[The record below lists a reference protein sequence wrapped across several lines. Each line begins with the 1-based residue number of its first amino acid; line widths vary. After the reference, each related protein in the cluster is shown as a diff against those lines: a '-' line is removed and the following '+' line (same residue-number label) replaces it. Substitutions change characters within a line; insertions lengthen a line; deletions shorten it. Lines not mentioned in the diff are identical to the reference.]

1 MEAIGGFAVF
11 IMVLA
16 VFAVIFIAKS
26 VRVVPQQEAWVVE
39 RFGKFHTVLQPG
51 LNFII
56 PIIDRVAYRQTL
68 KEIPMDTSSQ
78 ICITKDNTQLQVD
91 GVLYFQVTNPE
102 LASYGT
108 SDFVMAITQLAQ
120 TSLRSVIGTMSLDKT
135 FEEREEINARVV
147 QAVDEAAQTWGVKV
161 LRYEIK
167 DLTPPKEILRAMQL
181 QITAERE
188 KRAVIATSEG
198 QKQKEINIAE
208 GERAAMIAQS
218 EGEKQ
223 AAINKAE
230 GEARAIEAVAKA
242 QAKEKK
248 IKEAEGQAEAI
259 RAVAQA
265 ISEPQGMQAVNLQV
279 AEKYVEAFGKIA
291 KEGNTLLLPANLA
304 DMGSMVASAMTI
316 IREQNGKQAAAPA
329 VRKAE

>member
-1 MEAIGGFAVF
+1 MEAENV
-11 IMVLA
+11 VLLEWGA
-16 VFAVIFIAKS
+16 LILVLIIFAVIFIYKS
-26 VRVVPQQEAWVVE
+26 VKVVPQQDAWVVE
-39 RFGKFHTVLQPG
+39 RFGKFNAVLQPG

-56 PIIDRVAYRQTL
+56 PLIDKIAYRHSL
-68 KEIPMDTSSQ
+68 KEIPLDTSSQ

-108 SDFVMAITQLAQ
+108 SDYVMAITQLAQ

-135 FEEREEINARVV
+135 FEERDEINARVV

-188 KRAVIATSEG
+188 KRAVVAASEG

-208 GERAAMIAQS
+208 GNRAALIAQS

-242 QAKEKK
+242 QA
-248 IKEAEGQAEAI
+248 EAI
-259 RAVAQA
+259 RVVADSIAQPSGIA
-265 ISEPQGMQAVNLQV
+265 AVNLQV
-279 AEKYVEAFGKIA
+279 AEKYVEAFGNVA
-291 KEGNTLLLPANLA
+291 KTNNTMLLPANFA
-304 DMGSMVASAMTI
+304 DMGSMIATAMTI
-316 IREQNGKQAAAPA
+316 VKETKDQQ
-329 VRKAE
+329 

>member
-1 MEAIGGFAVF
+1 MESENIQIIEFGALIPVLLIFAI
-11 IMVLA
+11 
-16 VFAVIFIAKS
+16 IFIYKS
-26 VRVVPQQEAWVVE
+26 VQVVPQQDAWVVE

-56 PIIDRVAYRQTL
+56 PLIDKIAYRLSL
-68 KEIPMDTSSQ
+68 KEIPLDTSSQ

-108 SDFVMAITQLAQ
+108 SDYVMAITQLAQ

-135 FEEREEINARVV
+135 FEERDEINARVV

-188 KRAVIATSEG
+188 KRAVVAESEG
-198 QKQKEINIAE
+198 LKQKEINIAE
-208 GERAAMIAQS
+208 GNRAALIAKS

-223 AAINKAE
+223 AAINKAL
-230 GEARAIEAVAKA
+230 GEARAIEAVA
-242 QAKEKK
+242 QA
-248 IKEAEGQAEAI
+248 QAEAI
-259 RAVAQA
+259 RVVAESIA
-265 ISEPQGMQAVNLQV
+265 HPSGMSAVNLQV
-279 AEKYVEAFGKIA
+279 AEKYVEAFAQIA
-291 KEGNTLLLPANLA
+291 KTNNTMLLPANFS
-304 DMGSMVASAMTI
+304 DMGSMIAAMSIVKGT
-316 IREQNGKQAAAPA
+316 QAQ
-329 VRKAE
+329 K

>member
-11 IMVLA
+11 IIVLA

-78 ICITKDNTQLQVD
+78 VCITKDNTQLQVD

-218 EGEKQ
+218 EGQMQ

-242 QAKEKK
+242 QA
-248 IKEAEGQAEAI
+248 EAI

-265 ISEPQGMQAVNLQV
+265 ISQPQGMQAVNLQV
-279 AEKYVEAFGKIA
+279 AEKYVEAFAKIA

-316 IREQNGKQAAAPA
+316 IRDQKDKPAPEGS

>member
-1 MEAIGGFAVF
+1 MEAENV
-11 IMVLA
+11 VLLEWGA
-16 VFAVIFIAKS
+16 LIPVLIIFAVIFIYKS
-26 VRVVPQQEAWVVE
+26 VKVVPQQDAWVVE
-39 RFGKFHTVLQPG
+39 RFGKFNAVLQPG

-56 PIIDRVAYRQTL
+56 PLIDKIAYRHSL
-68 KEIPMDTSSQ
+68 KEIPLDTSSQ

-108 SDFVMAITQLAQ
+108 SDYVMAITQLAQ

-135 FEEREEINARVV
+135 FEERDEINARVV

-188 KRAVIATSEG
+188 KRAVVAASEG

-208 GERAAMIAQS
+208 GNRAALIAQS

-242 QAKEKK
+242 QA
-248 IKEAEGQAEAI
+248 EAI
-259 RAVAQA
+259 RVVADSIAQP
-265 ISEPQGMQAVNLQV
+265 SGMAAVNLQV
-279 AEKYVEAFGKIA
+279 AEKYVEAFGNVA
-291 KEGNTLLLPANLA
+291 KTNNTMLLPANFS
-304 DMGSMVASAMTI
+304 DMGSMIATAMTI
-316 IREQNGKQAAAPA
+316 VKET
-329 VRKAE
+329 KAQQ

>member
-1 MEAIGGFAVF
+1 MEAENV
-11 IMVLA
+11 VLLEWGA
-16 VFAVIFIAKS
+16 LIPVLIIFAVIFIYKS
-26 VRVVPQQEAWVVE
+26 VKVVPQQDAWVVE
-39 RFGKFHTVLQPG
+39 RFGKFNAVLQPG

-56 PIIDRVAYRQTL
+56 PLIDKIAYRHSL
-68 KEIPMDTSSQ
+68 KEIPLDTSSQ

-108 SDFVMAITQLAQ
+108 SDYVMAITQLAQ

-135 FEEREEINARVV
+135 FEERDEINARVV

-188 KRAVIATSEG
+188 KRAVVAASEG
-198 QKQKEINIAE
+198 QKQKDINIAE
-208 GERAAMIAQS
+208 GNRAALIAQS

-242 QAKEKK
+242 QA
-248 IKEAEGQAEAI
+248 EAI
-259 RAVAQA
+259 RVVADSIAQPSGIA
-265 ISEPQGMQAVNLQV
+265 AVNLQV
-279 AEKYVEAFGKIA
+279 AEKYVEAFGNVA
-291 KEGNTLLLPANLA
+291 KTNNTMLLPANFA
-304 DMGSMVASAMTI
+304 DMGSMIATAMTI
-316 IREQNGKQAAAPA
+316 VKETKDQQ
-329 VRKAE
+329 

>member
-1 MEAIGGFAVF
+1 MNGSRKCCVIGVGGSHSGF
-11 IMVLA
+11 IY
-16 VFAVIFIAKS
+16 KS
-26 VRVVPQQEAWVVE
+26 VKVVPQQDAWVVE
-39 RFGKFHTVLQPG
+39 RFGKFNAVLQPG

-56 PIIDRVAYRQTL
+56 PLIDKIAYRHSL
-68 KEIPMDTSSQ
+68 KEIPLDTSSQ

-108 SDFVMAITQLAQ
+108 SDYVMAITQLAQ

-135 FEEREEINARVV
+135 FEERDEINARVV

-188 KRAVIATSEG
+188 KRAVVAASEG

-208 GERAAMIAQS
+208 GNRAALIAQS
-218 EGEKQ
+218 EGEMQ

-242 QAKEKK
+242 QA
-248 IKEAEGQAEAI
+248 EAI
-259 RAVAQA
+259 RVVADSIAQPSGIA
-265 ISEPQGMQAVNLQV
+265 AVNLQV
-279 AEKYVEAFGKIA
+279 AEKYVEAFGNVA
-291 KEGNTLLLPANLA
+291 KTNNTMLLPANFA
-304 DMGSMVASAMTI
+304 DMGSMIATAMTI
-316 IREQNGKQAAAPA
+316 VKET
-329 VRKAE
+329 KAQQ

>member
-1 MEAIGGFAVF
+1 MEAENV
-11 IMVLA
+11 VLLEWGA
-16 VFAVIFIAKS
+16 LIPVLIIFAVIFIYKS
-26 VRVVPQQEAWVVE
+26 VKVVPQQDAWVVE
-39 RFGKFHTVLQPG
+39 RFGKFNAVLQPG

-56 PIIDRVAYRQTL
+56 PLIDKIAYRHSL
-68 KEIPMDTSSQ
+68 KEIPLDTSSQ

-91 GVLYFQVTNPE
+91 GVLYFQVTNPD

-108 SDFVMAITQLAQ
+108 SDYVMAITQLAQ

-135 FEEREEINARVV
+135 FEERDEINARVV

-188 KRAVIATSEG
+188 KRAVVAASEG

-208 GERAAMIAQS
+208 GNRAALIAQS

-242 QAKEKK
+242 QA
-248 IKEAEGQAEAI
+248 EAI
-259 RAVAQA
+259 RVVADSIAQPSGIA
-265 ISEPQGMQAVNLQV
+265 AVNLQV
-279 AEKYVEAFGKIA
+279 AEKYVEAFGNVA
-291 KEGNTLLLPANLA
+291 KTNNTMLLPANFA
-304 DMGSMVASAMTI
+304 DMGSMIATAMTI
-316 IREQNGKQAAAPA
+316 VKETKDQQ
-329 VRKAE
+329 

>member
-1 MEAIGGFAVF
+1 MEAENV
-11 IMVLA
+11 VLLEWGA
-16 VFAVIFIAKS
+16 LISVLIIFAVIFIYKS
-26 VRVVPQQEAWVVE
+26 VKVVPQQDAWVVE
-39 RFGKFHTVLQPG
+39 RFGKFNAVLQPG

-56 PIIDRVAYRQTL
+56 PLIDKIAYRHSL
-68 KEIPMDTSSQ
+68 KEIPLDTSSQ

-108 SDFVMAITQLAQ
+108 SDYVMAITQLAQ

-135 FEEREEINARVV
+135 FEERDEINARVV

-188 KRAVIATSEG
+188 KRAVVAASEG

-208 GERAAMIAQS
+208 GNRAALIAQS

-242 QAKEKK
+242 QA
-248 IKEAEGQAEAI
+248 EAI
-259 RAVAQA
+259 RVVADSIAQPSGIA
-265 ISEPQGMQAVNLQV
+265 AVNLQV
-279 AEKYVEAFGKIA
+279 AEKYVEAFGNVA
-291 KEGNTLLLPANLA
+291 KTNNTMLLPANFA
-304 DMGSMVASAMTI
+304 DMGSMIATAMTI
-316 IREQNGKQAAAPA
+316 VKETKDQQ
-329 VRKAE
+329 

>member
-1 MEAIGGFAVF
+1 MQEIALGGFSFF
-11 IMVLA
+11 ILLLA
-16 VFAVIFIAKS
+16 VFAVIFIRDAVK
-26 VRVVPQQEAWVVE
+26 VVPQQEAWVVE
-39 RFGKFHTVLQPG
+39 RFGKFHSVLEPG
-51 LNFII
+51 LNFIV
-56 PIIDRVAYRQTL
+56 PLIDKVAYKQTL

-198 QKQKEINIAE
+198 QRQKEINVAE
-208 GERAAMIAQS
+208 GERASMIAQS
-218 EGEKQ
+218 EGEMQ
-223 AAINKAE
+223 AAINRAE

-242 QAKEKK
+242 QA
-248 IKEAEGQAEAI
+248 EAIRLVAEAI
-259 RAVAQA
+259 AQNKGL
-265 ISEPQGMQAVNLQV
+265 EAVNLQV
-279 AEKYVEAFGKIA
+279 AEKYVEAFGNIA
-291 KEGNTLLLPANLA
+291 QKSSTLLLPANLA
-304 DMGSMVASAMTI
+304 DISSMVASAMAI
-316 IREQNGKQAAAPA
+316 VKNSLNSQNSRSYFYK
-329 VRKAE
+329 

>member
-1 MEAIGGFAVF
+1 MEAENVVMLEWGALIPILLIFAVLF
-11 IMVLA
+11 IY
-16 VFAVIFIAKS
+16 KS
-26 VRVVPQQEAWVVE
+26 VQVVPQQDAWVVE
-39 RFGKFHTVLQPG
+39 RFGKFHSVLQPG

-56 PIIDRVAYRQTL
+56 PLIDKIAYRHSL
-68 KEIPMDTSSQ
+68 KEIPLDTSSQ

-108 SDFVMAITQLAQ
+108 SDYVMAITQLAQ

-135 FEEREEINARVV
+135 FEERDEINARVV

-188 KRAVIATSEG
+188 KRAVVAASEG

-208 GERAAMIAQS
+208 GNRAALIAQS
-218 EGEKQ
+218 EGEMQ

-230 GEARAIEAVAKA
+230 GEAKAIEAVAKA
-242 QAKEKK
+242 QA
-248 IKEAEGQAEAI
+248 EAI
-259 RAVAQA
+259 RVVADSIAQPSGIA
-265 ISEPQGMQAVNLQV
+265 AVNLQV
-279 AEKYVEAFGKIA
+279 AEKYVEAFGNVA
-291 KEGNTLLLPANLA
+291 KTNNTMLLPANFA
-304 DMGSMVASAMTI
+304 DMGSMIATAMTI
-316 IREQNGKQAAAPA
+316 VKET
-329 VRKAE
+329 KAQKS

>member
-167 DLTPPKEILRAMQL
+167 DLTPKEILRAMQL

-242 QAKEKK
+242 QA
-248 IKEAEGQAEAI
+248 EAI

-265 ISEPQGMQAVNLQV
+265 ISQPQGMQAVNLQV

-316 IREQNGKQAAAPA
+316 IREQNGKPAAAPA
-329 VRKAE
+329 IPKVE

>member
-218 EGEKQ
+218 EGEKKMDEIVKRDLPIVREEMDRDE
-223 AAINKAE
+223 AVKYFNSIGEHYKAE
-230 GEARAIEAVAKA
+230 IIGSIPAGET
-242 QAKEKK
+242 
-248 IKEAEGQAEAI
+248 
-259 RAVAQA
+259 
-265 ISEPQGMQAVNLQV
+265 ISLYRQGDYVDLCRGPHVPSTGRLRVHKLMKLAGAYWRGDSKNEMLQRIYGT
-279 AEKYVEAFGKIA
+279 AWAS
-291 KEGNTLLLPANLA
+291 LA
-304 DMGSMVASAMTI
+304 S
-316 IREQNGKQAAAPA
+316 
-329 VRKAE
+329 

>member
-56 PIIDRVAYRQTL
+56 PIIDRVAYHQTL

-242 QAKEKK
+242 QA
-248 IKEAEGQAEAI
+248 EAI

>member
-242 QAKEKK
+242 QA
-248 IKEAEGQAEAI
+248 EAI
-259 RAVAQA
+259 RAVQQA
-265 ISEPQGMQAVNLQV
+265 TADGIRYIKEAGADQAVLQL
-279 AEKYVEAFGKIA
+279 KSLEAF
-291 KEGNTLLLPANLA
+291 
-304 DMGSMVASAMTI
+304 
-316 IREQNGKQAAAPA
+316 QAAADG
-329 VRKAE
+329 KANKIIIPSDIQGIAGLVKSISEIAAKEDKK

>member
-11 IMVLA
+11 IIVLA

-39 RFGKFHTVLQPG
+39 RFGKFHIVLQPG

-78 ICITKDNTQLQVD
+78 VCITKDNTQLQVD

-218 EGEKQ
+218 EGQMQ

-242 QAKEKK
+242 QA
-248 IKEAEGQAEAI
+248 EAI

-265 ISEPQGMQAVNLQV
+265 ISQPQGMQAVNLQV
-279 AEKYVEAFGKIA
+279 AEKYVEAFAKIA

-316 IREQNGKQAAAPA
+316 IRDQKDTPAPEGS

>member
-1 MEAIGGFAVF
+1 MEAENV
-11 IMVLA
+11 VLLEWGA
-16 VFAVIFIAKS
+16 LIPVLIIFAVIFIYKS
-26 VRVVPQQEAWVVE
+26 VKVVPQQDAWVVE
-39 RFGKFHTVLQPG
+39 RFGKFNAVLQPG

-56 PIIDRVAYRQTL
+56 PLIDKIAYRHSL
-68 KEIPMDTSSQ
+68 KEIPLDTSSQ

-108 SDFVMAITQLAQ
+108 SDYVMAITQLAQ

-135 FEEREEINARVV
+135 FEERDEINARVV

-188 KRAVIATSEG
+188 KRAVVAASEG

-208 GERAAMIAQS
+208 GNRAALIAQS
-218 EGEKQ
+218 EGEMQ

-230 GEARAIEAVAKA
+230 GEARVIEAVAKA
-242 QAKEKK
+242 QA
-248 IKEAEGQAEAI
+248 EAI
-259 RAVAQA
+259 RVVADSIAQPSGIA
-265 ISEPQGMQAVNLQV
+265 AVNLQV
-279 AEKYVEAFGKIA
+279 AEKYVEAFGNVA
-291 KEGNTLLLPANLA
+291 KTNNTMLLPANFA
-304 DMGSMVASAMTI
+304 DMGSMIATAMTI
-316 IREQNGKQAAAPA
+316 VKET
-329 VRKAE
+329 KAQQ

>member
-1 MEAIGGFAVF
+1 MQEIALGGFSFF
-11 IMVLA
+11 ILLLA
-16 VFAVIFIAKS
+16 VFAVIFIRDAVK
-26 VRVVPQQEAWVVE
+26 VVPQQEAWVVE
-39 RFGKFHTVLQPG
+39 RFGKFHSVLEPG
-51 LNFII
+51 LNFIV
-56 PIIDRVAYRQTL
+56 PLIDKVAYKQTL

-198 QKQKEINIAE
+198 QRQKEINVAE
-208 GERAAMIAQS
+208 GERASMIAQS
-218 EGEKQ
+218 EGEMQ
-223 AAINKAE
+223 AAINRAE

-242 QAKEKK
+242 QA
-248 IKEAEGQAEAI
+248 EAIRLVAEAI
-259 RAVAQA
+259 TQNKGL
-265 ISEPQGMQAVNLQV
+265 EAVNLQV
-279 AEKYVEAFGKIA
+279 AEKYVEAFGHIA
-291 KEGNTLLLPANLA
+291 QKSSTLLLPANLA
-304 DMGSMVASAMTI
+304 DISSMVASAMTI
-316 IREQNGKQAAAPA
+316 VKSTEKP
-329 VRKAE
+329 KA

>member
-108 SDFVMAITQLAQ
+108 SDFVMAIT
-120 TSLRSVIGTMSLDKT
+120 
-135 FEEREEINARVV
+135 
-147 QAVDEAAQTWGVKV
+147 
-161 LRYEIK
+161 
-167 DLTPPKEILRAMQL
+167 
-181 QITAERE
+181 
-188 KRAVIATSEG
+188 
-198 QKQKEINIAE
+198 
-208 GERAAMIAQS
+208 
-218 EGEKQ
+218 
-223 AAINKAE
+223 
-230 GEARAIEAVAKA
+230 
-242 QAKEKK
+242 
-248 IKEAEGQAEAI
+248 
-259 RAVAQA
+259 
-265 ISEPQGMQAVNLQV
+265 
-279 AEKYVEAFGKIA
+279 
-291 KEGNTLLLPANLA
+291 
-304 DMGSMVASAMTI
+304 
-316 IREQNGKQAAAPA
+316 
-329 VRKAE
+329 

>member
-1 MEAIGGFAVF
+1 MEAENV
-11 IMVLA
+11 VLLEWGA
-16 VFAVIFIAKS
+16 LIPVLIIFAVIFIYKS
-26 VRVVPQQEAWVVE
+26 VKVVPQQDAWVVE
-39 RFGKFHTVLQPG
+39 RFGKFNAVLQPG

-56 PIIDRVAYRQTL
+56 PLIDKIAYRHSL
-68 KEIPMDTSSQ
+68 KEIPLDTSSQ

-108 SDFVMAITQLAQ
+108 SDYVMAITQLAQ

-135 FEEREEINARVV
+135 FEERDEINARVV

-188 KRAVIATSEG
+188 KRAVVAASEG

-208 GERAAMIAQS
+208 GNRAALIAQS
-218 EGEKQ
+218 EGEMQ

-230 GEARAIEAVAKA
+230 GEARTIEAVAKA
-242 QAKEKK
+242 QA
-248 IKEAEGQAEAI
+248 EAI
-259 RAVAQA
+259 RVVADSIAQPSGIA
-265 ISEPQGMQAVNLQV
+265 AVNLQV
-279 AEKYVEAFGKIA
+279 AEKYVEAFGNVA
-291 KEGNTLLLPANLA
+291 KTNNTMLLPANFA
-304 DMGSMVASAMTI
+304 DMGSMIATAMTI
-316 IREQNGKQAAAPA
+316 VKET
-329 VRKAE
+329 KAQQ

>member
-1 MEAIGGFAVF
+1 MEAENV
-11 IMVLA
+11 VLLEWGA
-16 VFAVIFIAKS
+16 LIPVLIIFAVIFIYKS
-26 VRVVPQQEAWVVE
+26 VKVVPQQDAWVVE
-39 RFGKFHTVLQPG
+39 RFGKFNAVLQPG

-56 PIIDRVAYRQTL
+56 PLIDKIAYRHSL
-68 KEIPMDTSSQ
+68 KEIPLDTSSQ

-102 LASYGT
+102 LASYGP
-108 SDFVMAITQLAQ
+108 SDYVMAITQLAQ

-135 FEEREEINARVV
+135 FEERDEINARVV

-188 KRAVIATSEG
+188 KRAVVAASEG

-208 GERAAMIAQS
+208 GNRAALIAQS

-242 QAKEKK
+242 QA
-248 IKEAEGQAEAI
+248 EAI
-259 RAVAQA
+259 RVVADSIAQPSGIA
-265 ISEPQGMQAVNLQV
+265 AVNLQV
-279 AEKYVEAFGKIA
+279 AEKYVEAFGNVA
-291 KEGNTLLLPANLA
+291 KTNNTMLLPANFA
-304 DMGSMVASAMTI
+304 DMGSMIATAMTI
-316 IREQNGKQAAAPA
+316 VKETKDQQ
-329 VRKAE
+329 

>member
-1 MEAIGGFAVF
+1 MEAENV
-11 IMVLA
+11 VLLEWGA
-16 VFAVIFIAKS
+16 LIPVLIIFAVIFIYKS
-26 VRVVPQQEAWVVE
+26 VKVVPQQDAWVVE
-39 RFGKFHTVLQPG
+39 RFGKFNAVLQPG

-56 PIIDRVAYRQTL
+56 PLIDKIAYRHSH
-68 KEIPMDTSSQ
+68 KEIPLDTSSQ

-108 SDFVMAITQLAQ
+108 SDYVMAITQLAQ

-135 FEEREEINARVV
+135 FEERDEINARVV

-188 KRAVIATSEG
+188 KRAVVAASEG

-208 GERAAMIAQS
+208 GNRAALIAQS

-242 QAKEKK
+242 QA
-248 IKEAEGQAEAI
+248 EAI
-259 RAVAQA
+259 RVVADSIAQPSGIA
-265 ISEPQGMQAVNLQV
+265 AVNLQV
-279 AEKYVEAFGKIA
+279 AEKYVEAFGNVA
-291 KEGNTLLLPANLA
+291 KTNNTMLLPANFA
-304 DMGSMVASAMTI
+304 DMGSMIATAMTI
-316 IREQNGKQAAAPA
+316 VKETKDQQ
-329 VRKAE
+329 

>member
-242 QAKEKK
+242 QA
-248 IKEAEGQAEAI
+248 EAI
-259 RAVAQA
+259 RAVQQA
-265 ISEPQGMQAVNLQV
+265 TADGIRYIKEAGADQAVLQL
-279 AEKYVEAFGKIA
+279 KSLEAF
-291 KEGNTLLLPANLA
+291 
-304 DMGSMVASAMTI
+304 
-316 IREQNGKQAAAPA
+316 QAAADG
-329 VRKAE
+329 KANKIIIPSDIQGIAGLVKSISEIAAKEDTK

>member
-1 MEAIGGFAVF
+1 MQEIALGGFSFF
-11 IMVLA
+11 ILLLA
-16 VFAVIFIAKS
+16 VFAVIFIRDAVK
-26 VRVVPQQEAWVVE
+26 VVPQQEAWVVE
-39 RFGKFHTVLQPG
+39 RFGKFQSVLEPG
-51 LNFII
+51 LNFIV
-56 PIIDRVAYRQTL
+56 PLIDKVAYKQTL

-198 QKQKEINIAE
+198 QRQKEINVAE
-208 GERAAMIAQS
+208 GERASMIAQS
-218 EGEKQ
+218 EGEMQ
-223 AAINKAE
+223 AAINRAE

-242 QAKEKK
+242 QA
-248 IKEAEGQAEAI
+248 EAIRLVAEAI
-259 RAVAQA
+259 AQNKGL
-265 ISEPQGMQAVNLQV
+265 EAVNLQV
-279 AEKYVEAFGKIA
+279 AEKYVEAFGNIA
-291 KEGNTLLLPANLA
+291 QKSSTLLLPANLA
-304 DMGSMVASAMTI
+304 DISSMVASAMAIVKNT
-316 IREQNGKQAAAPA
+316 EKP
-329 VRKAE
+329 KA

>member
-1 MEAIGGFAVF
+1 MQEIALGGLSFF
-11 IMVLA
+11 ILLLA
-16 VFAVIFIAKS
+16 VFAVIFIRDAVK
-26 VRVVPQQEAWVVE
+26 VVPQQEAWVVE
-39 RFGKFHTVLQPG
+39 RFGKFHSVLEPG
-51 LNFII
+51 LNFIV
-56 PIIDRVAYRQTL
+56 PLIDKVAYKQTL

-198 QKQKEINIAE
+198 QRQKEINVAE
-208 GERAAMIAQS
+208 GERASMIAQS
-218 EGEKQ
+218 EGEMQ
-223 AAINKAE
+223 AAINRAE

-242 QAKEKK
+242 QA
-248 IKEAEGQAEAI
+248 EAIRLVAEAI
-259 RAVAQA
+259 AQNKGL
-265 ISEPQGMQAVNLQV
+265 EAVNLQV
-279 AEKYVEAFGKIA
+279 AEKYVEAFGNIA
-291 KEGNTLLLPANLA
+291 QKSSTLLLPANLA
-304 DMGSMVASAMTI
+304 DISSLVASAMTI
-316 IREQNGKQAAAPA
+316 VKNTEKP
-329 VRKAE
+329 KA